1 MTSLHGFLFGVYPYI
16 CLTVF
21 LLGSLLRFDRDQ
33 YTWKSDSSQL
43 LRTGLLRWGS
53 NLFHVGI
60 IFLFFGHL
68 IGLLAPHAFYAGFM
82 EASFKQRMAIYS
94 GGFFGVLCFIGLSM
108 LIYRRMFDERIRYT
122 SHRTDLAILIILWVQ
137 LVVGLVTLPFSWAHS
152 DGAVMLILA
161 DWAQRI
167 LTLRTVDTAVFATL
181 PWPFLFHIVFGMTI
195 FLLFPFSRLVHVW
208 SGFASVGYLLRPY
221 QVVRSRRLDVGKTT
235 TRTSPA
241 PRQPVHSGDRP
252 AAHTAPRP
260 TGQPGVAAVRSA
272 QSKEKF

>member
-33 YTWKSDSSQL
+33 YTWKSDSSQM

-53 NLFHVGI
+53 NLFHIGI
-60 IFLFFGHL
+60 LFLFFGHL
-68 IGLLAPHAFYAGFM
+68 VGLLAPHAFYAHFL
-82 EASFKQRMAIYS
+82 EASVKQKIAIYS
-94 GGFFGVLCFIGLSM
+94 GGTFGVICFIGLSM

-122 SHRTDLAILIILWVQ
+122 SHKTDLAILLILWVQ
-137 LVVGLVTLPFSWAHS
+137 LVVGLITLPISWAHS
-152 DGAVMLILA
+152 DGSVMLILA

-195 FLLFPFSRLVHVW
+195 FLLFPFSRLVHIW
-208 SGFASVGYLLRPY
+208 SGFASVGYLFRPY
-221 QVVRSRRLDVGKTT
+221 QVVRSRRLHAGIN
-235 TRTSPA
+235 TRSSPA
-241 PRQPVHSGDRP
+241 PQPVQPRQP
-252 AAHTAPRP
+252 AT
-260 TGQPGVAAVRSA
+260 RSRNGH
-272 QSKEKF
+272 